1 MIFSPDCSADLW
13 RSEFE
18 SWQTQSS
25 DFDFMSIFVMSLGNN
40 DFTVL
45 VTGMSWTLTGPL
57 SSSESIKPPTLFPLV
72 QCSSAS
78 QIAVGCLALDFFP
91 ENLTYQWSNL
101 DSQQSEQYPVIA
113 KDGSFSRVS
122 LIRVS
127 KSDWDAGKSYNC
139 SVSHNGQSKNVTLKN
154 LGGMYM
160 YIKLHG

>member
-13 RSEFE
+13 RAEFE
-18 SWQTQSS
+18 SWQTQSL

-57 SSSESIKPPTLFPLV
+57 SSSASIKPPTLFPLV

-91 ENLTYQWSNL
+91 ESLTYQWSNQ

-139 SVSHNGQSKNVTLKN
+139 SVSHNGQSKHVTLKN

-160 YIKLHG
+160 YIKLHR